1 VELVIRSAARRLAIL
16 VAGAL
21 VLASVPF
28 VRDAHIGALPAAM
41 GGLAIALLAAALLPL
56 ARATRLLRQPSHP
69 AKPPPAAMVYRT
81 VATDEDDSDPAA
93 GAATRPA
100 AVAFLLLAL
109 AAALTIVAAAAR

>member
-1 VELVIRSAARRLAIL
+1 MIWSAARRLAVL

-28 VRDAHIGALPAAM
+28 VRDAHIGALPAVT

-56 ARATRLLRQPSHP
+56 ARATRLLRQVSPP
-69 AKPPPAAMVYRT
+69 AKVPPAAMVYRT
-81 VATDEDDSDPAA
+81 VATDEDDGGLAE
-93 GAATRPA
+93 GAAARPA
-100 AVAFLLLAL
+100 AMAFLLLAL